1 MSEMCNVCGKYKSW
15 CDARHGAEVV
25 RLRAAL
31 ARAEAER
38 DANEAERLRRVL
50 ALLLML
56 EATEAERDRLR
67 EERDGFRDTYHE
79 QLTLRQQA
87 EAERDAALKR
97 ESVLR
102 EALTTLIA
110 ATDPLDSIRRYDEIA
125 DAFERETGYWPPG
138 RSRPLAMGGESPMR
152 EQEAREAWRAFCNRW
167 HEAKTADARRALA
180 APADPA
186 LMAHPLAARVAAPG
200 FAEGVAR
207 ARALLDVTTERDELR
222 TLVERWTTALH
233 DSAAADKATDDAR
246 AWLAAHPRELTAP
259 EATVAGTSTPAAPPA
274 PDPHR

>member
-102 EALTTLIA
+102 DVTRRAVDGLSQGACVTCGAEPGCNIDCPGCIWVSDAERALALAAALIA
-110 ATDPLDSIRRYDEIA
+110 AA
-125 DAFERETGYWPPG
+125 AKAGGGGG
-138 RSRPLAMGGESPMR
+138 RG
-152 EQEAREAWRAFCNRW
+152 
-167 HEAKTADARRALA
+167 
-180 APADPA
+180 
-186 LMAHPLAARVAAPG
+186 
-200 FAEGVAR
+200 
-207 ARALLDVTTERDELR
+207 
-222 TLVERWTTALH
+222 
-233 DSAAADKATDDAR
+233 
-246 AWLAAHPRELTAP
+246 
-259 EATVAGTSTPAAPPA
+259 
-274 PDPHR
+274 

>member
-186 LMAHPLAARVAAPG
+186 LVVVRREVLVALLTWKGGADLQGALAFAYVHGVGHVSEVRAKEIDALWGSVAA
-200 FAEGVAR
+200 
-207 ARALLDVTTERDELR
+207 
-222 TLVERWTTALH
+222 
-233 DSAAADKATDDAR
+233 AAKADGGGK
-246 AWLAAHPRELTAP
+246 
-259 EATVAGTSTPAAPPA
+259 
-274 PDPHR
+274 